1 MSSSILRIDDLK
13 KEFDGL
19 VAVDGLDLEVRQG
32 TITGLIGPNGAGK
45 TTAFNLITGTLRPDG
60 GTVVFKDRDITGK
73 PSHEIPRYGLS
84 RTFQDARIFSDM
96 TVWENLIVV
105 PCPGDVER
113 EAERLLELV
122 ELEDERDSYGD
133 ELSGGQKVLLGI
145 ARSLMLQ
152 PDMILLDEPFA
163 GVNPGLVDDIAALLV
178 DLKDEEDVTVFIISH
193 EMEQVAN
200 ICDEVVVMHNGQHL
214 VKDTP
219 ANVRED
225 DRVIE
230 SYLGGAV

>member
-1 MSSSILRIDDLK
+1 MASPILEVRGLS

-19 VAVDGLDLEVRQG
+19 VAVDGLDLEVEEG

-45 TTAFNLITGTLRPDG
+45 TTTFDLITGVLKPDS
-60 GTVVFKDRDITGK
+60 GTVRFKGADITGMAPYEVPK
-73 PSHEIPRYGLS
+73 LGLS
-84 RTFQDARIFSDM
+84 RTFQEARIFADM
-96 TVWENLIVV
+96 TVWENMIVV
-105 PCPGDVER
+105 PCPGDVED

-152 PDMILLDEPFA
+152 PDLIMLDEPFA
-163 GVNPGLVDDIAALLV
+163 GVNPGLVDDIAGLLFE
-178 DLKDEEDVTVFIISH
+178 LKEAEDVTVFIISH
-193 EMEQVAN
+193 EIEQVSN
-200 ICDEVVVMHNGQHL
+200 TCDEVIVMSNGKHL
-214 VKDTP
+214 IKDVP
-219 ANVRED
+219 AKVRED
-225 DRVIE
+225 ERVIQ